1 MLEYHRTAVSEG
13 IDFSRIN
20 DSREGSICHYF
31 YILEVKFKFQAI
43 VCDACHDLMQK
54 AMSFNNVAIAYVKEI
69 DYIIHFLYISEDE
82 ALNLLR
88 NADLTEKCRT
98 L

>member
-1 MLEYHRTAVSEG
+1 
-13 IDFSRIN
+13 
-20 DSREGSICHYF
+20 
-31 YILEVKFKFQAI
+31 
-43 VCDACHDLMQK
+43 MQK